1 MQFETTAFEGLL
13 ILQPNLYIDERG
25 SFSESFRLDIL
36 ELALD
41 HEVDFVQDNE
51 TYSEFG
57 VIRGLHYQAAPFSQS
72 KLVRVV
78 QGKVWDVVVDLR
90 VHSKTFKKGF
100 GIELSAENK
109 KQLFVPR
116 GFAHGYSTL
125 SKSSLFQYKVDN
137 YYNKESEHS
146 IKFDD
151 SSLAIDWQLPKD
163 SWIVSEKDKRN
174 PPLNKAVVFDSKVSL
189 YA

>member
-1 MQFETTAFEGLL
+1 MQVETTAFEGLL
-13 ILQPNLYIDERG
+13 ILQPKLHTDGRG
-25 SFSESFRLDIL
+25 SFSESFRLDVL
-36 ELALD
+36 EEALG
-41 HEVDFVQDNE
+41 HKVDFVQDNE
-51 TYSEFG
+51 THSEFG

-72 KLVRVV
+72 KLVRIV

-90 VHSKTFKKGF
+90 VHSKTFKKVF
-100 GIELSAENK
+100 GLELSAENK

-146 IKFDD
+146 IQFDD
-151 SSLAIDWQLPKD
+151 NSLAINWQLPKD
-163 SWIVSEKDKRN
+163 SWIVSDKDKQN
-174 PPLNKAVVFDSKVSL
+174 PSLDKAVVFDSKASL